1 MGQFSVEK
9 PVLPGSTL
17 SGNQQSEELYHK
29 ALALSAEVEDNFL
42 ELGRA
47 LRRLQEHDTQ
57 LFQQAV
63 AKSKLGRRKAYYLVE
78 VSRTFEKLP
87 IPRAR
92 LRRLGWTKLQ
102 VIAGSVDAD
111 NVEELV
117 ALAEG
122 NTAKQLQRIMR
133 GEEPLKD
140 SNCVLLYF
148 APEQYAKFRYAL
160 LQNGAKASGRGLIGK
175 EEALIKALRKAEPG
189 LGKVHPAGKGGGSAE
204 SKKSD

>member
-1 MGQFSVEK
+1 LDVVMAMK
-9 PVLPGSTL
+9 I
-17 SGNQQSEELYHK
+17 EELYDK

-63 AKSKLGRRKAYYLVE
+63 AKSKLGRRKAYYLV
-78 VSRTFEKLP
+78 EKLP